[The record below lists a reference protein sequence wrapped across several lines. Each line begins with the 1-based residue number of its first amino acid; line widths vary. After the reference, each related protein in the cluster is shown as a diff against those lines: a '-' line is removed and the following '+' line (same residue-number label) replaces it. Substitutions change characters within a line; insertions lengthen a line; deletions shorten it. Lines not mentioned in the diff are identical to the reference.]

1 MKSPEMTADLAEYL
15 NGTLGEP
22 ECKAIEAAIASDPEL
37 QEEYELLSAL
47 RQGLKSSEAQLPAND
62 GFDQVMA
69 RIRQTAPRALRV
81 EVDEPD
87 GWLARL
93 NTWLFRPALSYAV
106 AGGVILAQFGVIAVL
121 VKQPTPE
128 YTELRT
134 QPIAPAPVGP
144 FIRLSLNPE
153 AKEADIRFLLVAI
166 GASIVGGPTQLG
178 DYYLYVPA
186 DRADWAAQQLRQSPI
201 TDRVGVIATLPPAK
215 D

>member
-1 MKSPEMTADLAEYL
+1 MKSDEVTANLAEYL

-22 ECKAIEAAIASDPEL
+22 NRSAVEAALASDPEIRA
-37 QEEYELLSAL
+37 EYEFLSAL
-47 RQGLKSSEAQLPAND
+47 HQGLKASEKPLPADD
-62 GFDQVMA
+62 GFERVIA
-69 RIRQTAPRALRV
+69 RIRQSAPTAARA
-81 EVDEPD
+81 EPATSA

-93 NTWLFRPALSYAV
+93 GTWLFRPSLSYAV
-106 AGGVILAQFGVIAVL
+106 AGGVVLAQFGVVAL
-121 VKQPTPE
+121 LMKQPAPE

-134 QPIAPAPVGP
+134 QPTASAPVGP

-201 TDRVGVIATLPPAK
+201 TDRVGIIATLPPAK